1 VSPTDLA
8 ARRRETTV
16 DTVHPGRYA
25 ADLDADERVVFL
37 IGTRINRVRAVRS
50 WAPVVAAM
58 PRMLREL
65 AAEPEL
71 GLLGAR
77 TYVSG
82 RVVLVVQYW
91 ASTDHLQRFATA
103 ADRSHLPA
111 WKAYN
116 QQVIHSRGA
125 VGIFHET
132 YRVTPGSYETVY
144 GQMPVFGLAAATRHV
159 PADRLGRSARRRLR
173 RAGSDE
179 PAVVAPASDAGSAP
193 AG

>member
-1 VSPTDLA
+1 VT
-8 ARRRETTV
+8 
-16 DTVHPGRYA
+16 TVHPGRFT

-37 IGTRINRVRAVRS
+37 IGTRINRLRAVRS

-65 AAEPEL
+65 EAEPEL

-91 ASTDHLQRFATA
+91 ASTDHLERFATA
-103 ADRSHLPA
+103 ADRTHLPA
-111 WKAYN
+111 WRAYN
-116 QQVIHSRGA
+116 QRARSSGGA

-132 YRVTPGSYETVY
+132 YRITPGSYETVY
-144 GQMPVFGLAAATRHV
+144 GQMPSFGLAAATRHV
-159 PADRLGRSARRRLR
+159 PADRIGRSARRRLR
-173 RAGSDE
+173 RAGADE
-179 PAVVAPASDAGSAP
+179 PAVAAPDEVTAPAW
-193 AG
+193 